1 MIVWNVLRPQLECR
15 LLSNYSFRC
24 CCSVKRN
31 FRAHSTSPLWRDHR
45 FACATLQR
53 VTRRWHSVKDS
64 LPCVTQLNTVLN
76 SVTQCDRVWK
86 TPRPMW
92 RCVTRRQTLGVARS
106 CVLANN
112 FNNRQFR
119 VKHVTL
125 PVWLD
130 TCIMFRRKVGVKVLA
145 TGFFLDK
152 HQTLCDLT
160 YESVMKVTVHER
172 HKD

>member
-1 MIVWNVLRPQLECR
+1 M
-15 LLSNYSFRC
+15 
-24 CCSVKRN
+24 
-31 FRAHSTSPLWRDHR
+31 
-45 FACATLQR
+45 
-53 VTRRWHSVKDS
+53 
-64 LPCVTQLNTVLN
+64 
-76 SVTQCDRVWK
+76 
-86 TPRPMW
+86 
-92 RCVTRRQTLGVARS
+92 TRRQTLGVARS

-130 TCIMFRRKVGVKVLA
+130 TCIMYRRQVGVKVLA

-172 HKD
+172 LRD